1 MCTLCV
7 WLLLFN
13 KTLLD
18 FFIILLCKSAA
29 CLCFSTLYGSV
40 TVYSSFHWWTVV
52 LFPCFRY
59 CEQYWYNHLHIN
71 LYKDV
76 FFISLRCI
84 DRIYLLNYLLIFKV
98 FFPRNNQTLL
108 QSRGGTFYLSVLF
121 ILGIVI
127 GLQCYLDVALIC
139 VHWWTMLNIFSCVLM
154 FSYDLEKKS
163 IQPTMRF
170 DEFWK
175 LSANVLFGEITFQ
188 IF

>member
-108 QSRGGTFYLSVLF
+108 QSRGGVLHAHTHT
-121 ILGIVI
+121 IING
-127 GLQCYLDVALIC
+127 CC
-139 VHWWTMLNIFSCVLM
+139 TS
-154 FSYDLEKKS
+154 S
-163 IQPTMRF
+163 IQLTR
-170 DEFWK
+170 
-175 LSANVLFGEITFQ
+175 LSLQNQSFSF
-188 IF
+188 